1 MHHADTFYADLSL
14 FPDKQTDGA
23 GLSGLEHLLLLCEA
37 IIRQLQNVTVTIKD
51 ITEQHILGVAHGAS
65 YR

>member
-23 GLSGLEHLLLLCEA
+23 GLEHLLQLCEA

-51 ITEQHILGVAHGAS
+51 ITEQHILGVVHGS
-65 YR
+65 SHR